1 MGTKELAFFFFPL
14 HIFLMLLEQSS
25 NSILKKAILFILGKA
40 SETKDCELGAWF
52 FNPGPSKTFCVT
64 LDKSFILCA

>member
-1 MGTKELAFFFFPL
+1 MGTKELAFFFFFPL

-25 NSILKKAILFILGKA
+25 NSILKKAILFTLGKA

-52 FNPGPSKTFCVT
+52 LILVLQRLCV
-64 LDKSFILCA
+64 